1 MPFLQL
7 SGPDLA
13 RDARAMDTSLVGDPA
28 ALGRR
33 QPPPDVE
40 QGERGADDTGT
51 ARRGS
56 AEARHARIV
65 PGLPAGR
72 GPYSFVTDRLDSRR
86 GSYGVRAGGF
96 HAG

>member
-7 SGPDLA
+7 SSPDLA
-13 RDARAMDTSLVGDPA
+13 RDARAMDSSLVGDPA

-33 QPPPDVE
+33 QLPPDVE
-40 QGERGADDTGT
+40 QGERGAHGADAAG
-51 ARRGS
+51 RGS
-56 AEARHARIV
+56 TEARHALIV
-65 PGLPAGR
+65 PGTAAGR

-86 GSYGVRAGGF
+86 GSYGVRAGGI